1 MAKTVAEI
9 LKETGLTDEQIAA
22 LDPKATTAFTQVLS
36 TATQTLEQAELTRR
50 ATAEQWGNE
59 ISPALDAWGND
70 KARLDAEVA
79 FYKTQLEGAK
89 QGGFVPATIPTPLPA
104 AAIPSRTPDGKF
116 VAG

>member
-9 LKETGLTDEQIAA
+9 LKETGLTDEQISA

-36 TATQTLEQAELTRR
+36 TATQTLEQAELAKR
-50 ATAEQWGNE
+50 AQAQQYDETIAPALDSWGNE
-59 ISPALDAWGND
+59 

-89 QGGFVPATIPTPLPA
+89 QGGFVPATIPTTPPA
-104 AAIPSRTPDGKF
+104 TVTPSRTPDGKF